1 MTKKKVLT
9 FLVAPNTMKGSVSA
23 IAAAA
28 ALRRGIER
36 GLPNAKV
43 MEQPIADGGEL
54 TTEIL
59 VAALGG
65 IMKEVTV
72 KDPLGRNVKAKYG
85 LVDEGKTGVLEL
97 AAASGMSLLK
107 PDELNPMRAST
118 FGTGQ
123 LITAILDQGCK
134 RILLGLG
141 NSATVD
147 AGTGILKAL
156 GVRLTERNKSAI
168 PLGGSYLHTI
178 VNIDMAEMDH
188 RLHDTEIIVLCD
200 VENTLLGKEG
210 AAFVFGPQ
218 KGATG
223 EQVRLLEENMEH
235 FAKVSNKLFGFD
247 LPSIKHGAAAGGVAA
262 TLSAY
267 LNASLVDGTQYL
279 MEVVGMTDKIAQA
292 DFVFTA
298 EGRLDEQTL
307 KGKGPHGLALLANE
321 HNKPIVCFTGSV
333 PIGFKP
339 EDYPMFQGVIALPNR
354 PMSLND
360 CMANATELLEY
371 QSMQVARLLGV

>member
-1 MTKKKVLT
+1 MSKKKALS
-9 FLVAPNTMKGSVSA
+9 FLVAPNTMKGSISA
-23 IAAAA
+23 IDASA
-28 ALRRGIER
+28 ALRKGIECA
-36 GLPNAKV
+36 LPGV
-43 MEQPIADGGEL
+43 IVIEQPIADGGEL

-59 VAALGG
+59 VKALGG
-65 IMKEVTV
+65 VFKEATV
-72 KDPLGRNVKAKYG
+72 KDPLGRDVRARYG
-85 LVDEGKTGVLEL
+85 LVDDGKTGVLEL
-97 AAASGMSLLK
+97 AAASGMTLLK
-107 PDELNPMRAST
+107 PEELNPMRAST

-188 RLHDTEIIVLCD
+188 RLHDTEIVVLCD

-210 AAFVFGPQ
+210 AAQVFGPQ

-223 EQVRLLEENMEH
+223 EQVNLLEENMVH
-235 FAKVSNKLFGFD
+235 FCKISNQLFGFD
-247 LPSIKHGAAAGGVAA
+247 LPNIKHGAAAGGVAA
-262 TLSAY
+262 TMAAY
-267 LNASLVDGTQYL
+267 LNAELVHGTQYL
-279 MEVVGMTDKIAQA
+279 MQVVGMDEKIAAA
-292 DFVFTA
+292 DYVFTA

-321 HNKPIVCFTGSV
+321 HNKPIVCFTGAIQS
-333 PIGFKP
+333 GFKQ
-339 EDYPMFQGVIALPNR
+339 EQYPMFQAVVALPNR
-354 PMSLND
+354 PMTLND
-360 CMANATELLEY
+360 SMTNAAELLEY
-371 QSMQVARLLGV
+371 QAMQVARLLGV

>member
-1 MTKKKVLT
+1 MSKKKAPT
-9 FLVAPNTMKGSVSA
+9 FLVAPNTLKGSISA

-28 ALRRGIER
+28 ALRKGIER

-43 MEQPIADGGEL
+43 IEQPIADGGEL
-54 TTEIL
+54 TTEII
-59 VAALGG
+59 VKALGG
-65 IMKEVTV
+65 EFKEVTV
-72 KDPLGRNVKAKYG
+72 KDPLGRDVRARYG

-107 PDELNPMRAST
+107 PEELNPMRAST

-123 LITAILDQGCK
+123 LINAILDQGCK
-134 RILLGLG
+134 KILLGLG

-178 VNIDMAEMDH
+178 VSIDMTEMDH
-188 RLHDTEIIVLCD
+188 RLHDTEIVVLCD

-210 AAFVFGPQ
+210 AAHVFAPQ

-235 FAKVSNKLFGFD
+235 FSKVSNKLFGFD
-247 LPSIKHGAAAGGVAA
+247 LPSIKHGGAAGGVAA
-262 TLSAY
+262 TLAAY
-267 LNASLVDGTQYL
+267 LNAQLVPGTEYL
-279 MEVVGMTDKIAQA
+279 MDVVGMAEKVASA

-321 HNKPIVCFTGSV
+321 NGKPVVCFTGAIQ
-333 PIGFKP
+333 PGFNQ
-339 EDYPMFQGVIALPNR
+339 DNFPMFQAVVALPNR
-354 PMSLND
+354 PMNLND
-360 CMANATELLEY
+360 SMANAAELLEY
-371 QSMQVARLLGV
+371 QAMQVARLLGV

>member
-1 MTKKKVLT
+1 MSKKKAPT
-9 FLVAPNTMKGSVSA
+9 FLVAPNTLKGSISA

-28 ALRRGIER
+28 ALRKGIER

-43 MEQPIADGGEL
+43 IEQPIADGGEL
-54 TTEIL
+54 TTEII
-59 VAALGG
+59 VKALGG
-65 IMKEVTV
+65 EFKEVTV
-72 KDPLGRNVKAKYG
+72 KDPLGRDVRARYG

-123 LITAILDQGCK
+123 LINAILDQGCK
-134 RILLGLG
+134 KILLGLG

-178 VNIDMAEMDH
+178 VSIDMTEMDH
-188 RLHDTEIIVLCD
+188 RLHDTEIVVLCD

-210 AAFVFGPQ
+210 AAHVFAPQ

-235 FAKVSNKLFGFD
+235 FSKVSNKLFGFD
-247 LPSIKHGAAAGGVAA
+247 LPSIKHGGAAGGVAA
-262 TLSAY
+262 TLAAY
-267 LNASLVDGTQYL
+267 LNAQLVPGTEYL
-279 MEVVGMTDKIAQA
+279 MDVVGMAEKVATA

-321 HNKPIVCFTGSV
+321 NGKPVVCFTGAIQ
-333 PIGFKP
+333 PGFNQ
-339 EDYPMFQGVIALPNR
+339 DNFPMFQAVVALPNR
-354 PMSLND
+354 PMNLND
-360 CMANATELLEY
+360 SMSNAAELLEY
-371 QSMQVARLLGV
+371 QAMQVARLLGV